1 MLSPAFVLALLSVFW
16 LDNGTKGLS
25 ARVAGH
31 SKLEHLMIFQCFDFV
46 LLNNQLLRL
55 GLY

>member
-16 LDNGTKGLS
+16 LDSGTKGLS

-31 SKLEHLMIFQCFDFV
+31 SKLEHLMIFQSFDFV

-55 GLY
+55 GL